1 VVAAARIG
9 CSNEAGDVRILLI
22 DDDARLAELLDGYF
36 GPQGVAL
43 VHAPAGQAGL
53 AQLAAGGFDAVL
65 LDVMMPGLDG
75 LSVLRKIRDAG
86 HRVPVIMLTAR
97 GDEADRVVG
106 LELGA
111 DDYVAKPFSPRELL
125 ARLRAVLRRA
135 DPAAVAEKLT
145 ASGITVDASGREA
158 WVDGKPVELT
168 GLEIDLLLVL
178 LRRAGRV
185 VPRSALMDLAG
196 RGDVAVGERAV
207 DVHISRLRKKLG
219 DDAAQRIRTVRG
231 VGYVLARSA
240 EDP

>member
-1 VVAAARIG
+1 
-9 CSNEAGDVRILLI
+9 VRVLLI
-22 DDDARLAELLDGYF
+22 DDDARLAELLLGYF
-36 GPQGVAL
+36 DPQGVAL
-43 VHAPAGQAGL
+43 IHASHGQAGL
-53 AQLAAGGFDAVL
+53 NHLVAGGFDAIL
-65 LDVMMPGLDG
+65 LDVMMPGIDG
-75 LSVLRKIRDAG
+75 LAVLRKIRDAG
-86 HRVPVIMLTAR
+86 HRTPVIMLTAR

-125 ARLRAVLRRA
+125 ARLRAVVRRA

-145 ASGITVDASGREA
+145 AAGITVDAAAREA

-168 GLEIDLLLVL
+168 GLEIDLLLAL

-231 VGYVLARSA
+231 IGYTLARSA
-240 EDP
+240 DE

>member
-1 VVAAARIG
+1 
-9 CSNEAGDVRILLI
+9 VRVLLI
-22 DDDARLAELLDGYF
+22 DDDARLAELLDENLR
-36 GPQGVAL
+36 PQGVAL
-43 VHAPAGQAGL
+43 VHAGGGQAGL
-53 AQLAAGGFDAVL
+53 AALAGGGFDAIL

-75 LSVLRKIRDAG
+75 LAVLRTLRDAG

-125 ARLRAVLRRA
+125 ARLRAVLRRVQ
-135 DPAAVAEKLT
+135 PETLAEKLS
-145 ASGITVDASGREA
+145 AAGITVDTGSREA

-168 GLEIDLLLVL
+168 GLEIDLLVAL

-185 VPRSALMDLAG
+185 VPRSALLELAG
-196 RGDVAVGERAV
+196 RTDVTVGERAV

-219 DDAAQRIRTVRG
+219 DDSASRIRTVRG
-231 VGYVLARSA
+231 VGYVLARAA
-240 EDP
+240 EAS

>member
-1 VVAAARIG
+1 
-9 CSNEAGDVRILLI
+9 VRVLLI
-22 DDDARLAELLDGYF
+22 DDDARLAELLIGYF
-36 GPQGVAL
+36 EPQQVAL
-43 VHAPAGQAGL
+43 AHASTGQAGL
-53 AQLAAGGFDAVL
+53 NQLVAGGFDAIL
-65 LDVMMPGLDG
+65 LDVMMPGMDG
-75 LSVLRKIRDAG
+75 LAVLRKIRDAG
-86 HRVPVIMLTAR
+86 HRTPIIMLTAR

-125 ARLRAVLRRA
+125 ARLRAVVRRA
-135 DPAAVAEKLT
+135 DPSSVAEKLT
-145 ASGITVDASGREA
+145 AAGITVDASAREA

-168 GLEIDLLLVL
+168 GLEIDLLLAL

-196 RGDVAVGERAV
+196 RGDVAVNERAV

-231 VGYVLARSA
+231 IGYTLARSA
-240 EDP
+240 DES

>member
-1 VVAAARIG
+1 MRV
-9 CSNEAGDVRILLI
+9 LLI
-22 DDDARLAELLDGYF
+22 DDDARLAELLLGYF
-36 GPQGVAL
+36 DPQGVTL
-43 VHAPAGQAGL
+43 IHASHGQAGL
-53 AQLAAGGFDAVL
+53 NHLVAGGFDAIL
-65 LDVMMPGLDG
+65 LDVMMPGIDG
-75 LSVLRKIRDAG
+75 LAVLRKIRDAG
-86 HRVPVIMLTAR
+86 HRTPVIMLTAR

-125 ARLRAVLRRA
+125 ARLRAVVRRA

-145 ASGITVDASGREA
+145 AAGITVDAAAREA

-168 GLEIDLLLVL
+168 GLEIDLLLAL

-231 VGYVLARSA
+231 IGYTLARSA
-240 EDP
+240 DE

>member
-1 VVAAARIG
+1 G
-9 CSNEAGDVRILLI
+9 MD
-22 DDDARLAELLDGYF
+22 
-36 GPQGVAL
+36 
-43 VHAPAGQAGL
+43 GL
-53 AQLAAGGFDAVL
+53 A
-65 LDVMMPGLDG
+65 
-75 LSVLRKIRDAG
+75 VLRKLRDAG
-86 HRVPVIMLTAR
+86 HRTPVIMLTAR

-125 ARLRAVLRRA
+125 ARIRAVVRRA

-145 ASGITVDASGREA
+145 ASGITVDSAAREA

-168 GLEIDLLLVL
+168 GLEIDLLLAL

-196 RGDVAVGERAV
+196 RGDVAVNERAV

-231 VGYVLARSA
+231 IGYTLARSA
-240 EDP
+240 DEP